1 MAVFTR
7 FEGNTRHP
15 QPGVNAGR
23 ARAPLMPHVED
34 GRAALTIRTCDEGWC
49 RREAA
54 SSDQGTIDGITG
66 DLIKPVIVPPASPF
80 NNLASKWLE
89 I

>member
-23 ARAPLMPHVED
+23 ARAPLMSHVE
-34 GRAALTIRTCDEGWC
+34 
-49 RREAA
+49 
-54 SSDQGTIDGITG
+54 
-66 DLIKPVIVPPASPF
+66 VSPLQTMYF
-80 NNLASKWLE
+80 WTLPS
-89 I
+89 